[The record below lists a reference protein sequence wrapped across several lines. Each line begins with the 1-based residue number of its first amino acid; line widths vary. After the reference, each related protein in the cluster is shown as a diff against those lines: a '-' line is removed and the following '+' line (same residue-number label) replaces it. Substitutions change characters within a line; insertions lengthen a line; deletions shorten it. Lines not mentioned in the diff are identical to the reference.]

1 MLTHVLS
8 LCTNTNA
15 VEVDKEIPP
24 GGMDV
29 GRFNAFIVSMLIC
42 LTRDIIAPHPT
53 PPPTSRSQNLPEM
66 SSRMYN
72 YQLTYSLLDLIF
84 LGFHFVGSAER
95 GLFLELVSLQ
105 WCDSVD
111 MFRAA
116 GPLMMLRIPFSCH
129 IKIFGK
135 RDLIFQSTYL
145 CGTDTQLIKCWATST
160 ESPWGSS
167 VLRFIRFEFLSTNLD
182 LLDLLLPVCNKTPLP
197 KSPFFH

>member
-8 LCTNTNA
+8 LCTNTNP

-105 WCDSVD
+105 
-111 MFRAA
+111 
-116 GPLMMLRIPFSCH
+116 
-129 IKIFGK
+129 
-135 RDLIFQSTYL
+135 
-145 CGTDTQLIKCWATST
+145 
-160 ESPWGSS
+160 
-167 VLRFIRFEFLSTNLD
+167 
-182 LLDLLLPVCNKTPLP
+182 
-197 KSPFFH
+197 